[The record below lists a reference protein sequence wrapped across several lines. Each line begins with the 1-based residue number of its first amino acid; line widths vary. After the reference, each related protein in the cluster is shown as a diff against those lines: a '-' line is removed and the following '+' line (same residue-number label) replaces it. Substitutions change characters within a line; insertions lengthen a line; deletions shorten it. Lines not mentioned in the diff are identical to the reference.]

1 MPQIE
6 VFQDADELATQAAW
20 EFSELAKKTIAVRG
34 RFVAALSGGSTPKR
48 MFQQL
53 TKMTMDWRH
62 IHLFWVD
69 ERCVSPD
76 HPDSNFGMTAAIL
89 LNHIEIPME
98 NVHRIQGELPP
109 EQAALNYENE
119 LQGFFG
125 QKFPVFD
132 LILLGLGSDG
142 HTASLFP
149 GSPALA
155 EETRW
160 VTAVEHRKPP
170 PPLVDR
176 VTLTFPVLMVSK
188 MLLFLV
194 SGAEK
199 KAVLFEIFSQNP
211 SSENYPAAKIA
222 LQKTTSW
229 FVDQEAAA
237 KLNMVNILQ

>member
-1 MPQIE
+1 
-6 VFQDADELATQAAW
+6 
-20 EFSELAKKTIAVRG
+20 
-34 RFVAALSGGSTPKR
+34 
-48 MFQQL
+48 
-53 TKMTMDWRH
+53 
-62 IHLFWVD
+62 
-69 ERCVSPD
+69 
-76 HPDSNFGMTAAIL
+76 MTAAIL

-109 EQAALNYENE
+109 EQVALNYEKE
-119 LQGFFG
+119 LQGFFR
-125 QKFPVFD
+125 QKLPVFD

-160 VTAVEHRKPP
+160 ITAVEHRKPP
-170 PPLVDR
+170 LPLVDR

-194 SGAEK
+194 SGSEK
-199 KAVLFEIFSQNP
+199 TAVLFEIFSQNP

-229 FVDQEAAA
+229 FVDQEAAGGFISMQ
-237 KLNMVNILQ
+237 LLERYT